1 VKVAFVPPRYGPQV
15 IGGAEAAAR
24 QLAEHLVAETAW
36 QAEVYSTCALD
47 PRTWA
52 DELAPGDA
60 EIGGV
65 TVHRFA
71 NAHGR
76 SADFALLDG
85 RLRRAPQRASMAEA
99 RQWVDANG
107 PVSHELVDAV
117 AGAGA
122 GAGGDADIVAFY
134 PYLYHPTVAAI
145 GRVTVPSVLHPAA
158 HDEPALYLPVF
169 GRTFG
174 GADAFC
180 YHGTAERRLVE
191 RVFPVAARPQIE
203 LGLGVGPS
211 AGTGRRG
218 GEVLHLSD
226 RPYIV
231 SVGRVDEQ
239 KGSSM
244 LSAYFAEYKLRH
256 PGPLALVLI
265 GPVSAPMARHPDI
278 VVTGTVSEADKWD
291 IVHDAV
297 VSVSP
302 SALESFS
309 LVVLEA
315 WVDGVP
321 VLVNGRCEPTMEHCR
336 RSGGGL
342 WFTSYLE
349 FDAVLQ
355 RLIDDPELRRSLG
368 GRGRAYVER
377 HYRWPELIAR
387 YADFLERVVARG
399 TRRPNRPVPIA
410 TSSRSA

>member
-1 VKVAFVPPRYGPQV
+1 VKVAFVTPRYGPQV

-36 QAEVYSTCALD
+36 HAEVYTTCALD
-47 PRTWA
+47 PLTWA
-52 DELAPGDA
+52 DELTPGDT
-60 EIGGV
+60 EIAGV

-71 NAHGR
+71 AAHGR
-76 SADFALLDG
+76 LPDFAVLDG
-85 RLRRAPQRASMAEA
+85 RLRRSPQRASVAEA
-99 RQWVDANG
+99 REWVDANG

-117 AGAGA
+117 AGA
-122 GAGGDADIVAFY
+122 DADVVAFY

-145 GRVTVPSVLHPAA
+145 GWVSVPSVLHPAA

-169 GRTFG
+169 SQTFG
-174 GADAFC
+174 AADALC

-218 GEVLHLSD
+218 GEVLRLSD

-231 SVGRVDEQ
+231 SVGRVNEQ
-239 KGSSM
+239 KGSTM
-244 LSAYFAEYKLRH
+244 LSAYFAAYKQRH

-265 GPVSAPMARHPDI
+265 GPVSAPLPPHPDI

-291 IVHDAV
+291 IVHDAL

-321 VLVNGRCEPTMEHCR
+321 VLVNGRCDPTREHCR

-342 WFTSYLE
+342 WFTSFLE
-349 FDAVLQ
+349 FEAVLQ
-355 RLIDDPELRRSLG
+355 RLIDDPQLRRSLG

-377 HYRWPELIAR
+377 HYRWPELIGR

-399 TRRPNRPVPIA
+399 KAVSGPVPIA
-410 TSSRSA
+410 SLSRSA